1 MLTFQVTH
9 MHFRIT
15 QLGLLRQFRSN
26 NIEES
31 YLSRL
36 SERVLILYFEA

>member
-15 QLGLLRQFRSN
+15 HLGLLRQFHCN

-36 SERVLILYFEA
+36 SERALILYFEA